1 MKQALAA
8 MFMLMCS
15 FSTTAQ
21 QTITHQIGDDGFVE
35 VPLQFV
41 FPYYGQY
48 FTNSWMY
55 DNGVVGFY
63 SPFNGYNGGQSYFSQ
78 PFSANMGG
86 QFSYMIAPLWTDL
99 INYSGTFTT
108 QGNSQVQRYSWNNIS
123 QWGYPDNL
131 NTFSLEITPSGSI
144 NFQYDQVNIQGYPVS
159 TGTTGNL
166 AQNEFEQMFYA
177 PSGNTITTNDLV
189 AWNEQPETNPCET
202 DPLSSSECPGYA
214 LAYLN
219 QQQVTEIE
227 TTEAITEVLV
237 TEIVQETIIDT
248 SEVVQP
254 AVELDVD
261 DTEQSESK
269 VSASVLAFVLNM
281 IQNQNTTNAQ
291 TTNSVDSN
299 ASVEAENVLVSI
311 DFLSETTDQIIVEE
325 SLVESALS
333 LSQSNDNFT
342 ASETT
347 AGEVLSNDL
356 IETFTVESEV
366 TSLPVTNTVE
376 STIDSLSNFFNESDT
391 SFSDLENLTT
401 TDSIESTDTNADNSF
416 ETMFMVEIAT
426 QQNTNNFT
434 DGSDTNTQ
442 ATSQMLE
449 QEQEHLTEV
458 NNIVQE
464 SIVTSST
471 TNNNI
476 VFENNTMQQLLA
488 LGGNITQILTTAVPD
503 FSRFDIKPPTQDEQ
517 VQTARVESQLQSMDQ
532 QDIEEQAGQRIGSM
546 DPESQTIALQLIGYK
561 AGFDQYG
568 GTITDQTNWYQ
579 DRVVYANNRVPNAI
593 RSNLIFGAQDQ
604 RHQELMSLQYR
615 R

>member
-1 MKQALAA
+1 MKQVLAA

-15 FSTTAQ
+15 VSTTAQ

-108 QGNSQVQRYSWNNIS
+108 QGNPQFQRYSWNNIS

-131 NTFSLEITPSGSI
+131 NTFSLEITASGSI
-144 NFQYDQVNIQGYPVS
+144 NVQYDQVNIQGYPVS

-189 AWNEQPETNPCET
+189 GWNEQPETNPCET

-214 LAYLN
+214 LAYLS
-219 QQQVTEIE
+219 QQQVAETE
-227 TTEAITEVLV
+227 TTEAITEMQVA
-237 TEIVQETIIDT
+237 EIVQETIIDT
-248 SEVVQP
+248 SEVVQTEP
-254 AVELDVD
+254 EPLE
-261 DTEQSESK
+261 EQSESK
-269 VSASVLAFVLNM
+269 VSASVLALVLNM
-281 IQNQNTTNAQ
+281 IQNSTNAQ
-291 TTNSVDSN
+291 STNSVNSN
-299 ASVEAENVLVSI
+299 VSVETENVLVSI
-311 DFLSETTDQIIVEE
+311 DFLSETTDQPDQILVEE

-347 AGEVLSNDL
+347 AVEVVSDNL
-356 IETFTVESEV
+356 IETYTVEAEGI
-366 TSLPVTNTVE
+366 TVTNTTE
-376 STIDSLSNFFNESDT
+376 STADSLSNFFNESDT

-401 TDSIESTDTNADNSF
+401 ADSIESTDTNTDNSF

-426 QQNTNNFT
+426 QQNTNNST
-434 DGSDTNTQ
+434 DDLDTNTQ

-449 QEQEHLTEV
+449 QDQEHLTEV
-458 NNIVQE
+458 SNISQE
-464 SIVTSST
+464 SIVLSLT
-471 TNNNI
+471 TNSNI

-488 LGGNITQILTTAVPD
+488 LGGNITQILNTAVPD
-503 FSRFDIKPPTQDEQ
+503 FSRFEIKPPTQDEQ
-517 VQTARVESQLQSMDQ
+517 VQTAKVENTLETMSAEDIESQAE
-532 QDIEEQAGQRIGSM
+532 IRIGSM
-546 DPESQTIALQLIGYK
+546 DPESQAIALQLIGYK
-561 AGFDQYG
+561 PGFDQYG
-568 GTITDQTNWYQ
+568 GTLVDQSNWYL
-579 DRVVYANNRVPNAI
+579 DRGMYTNNRVPAASS
-593 RSNLIFGAQDQ
+593 SNLLFGVQDQ

>member
-1 MKQALAA
+1 MKQVLAA

-15 FSTTAQ
+15 VSTTAQ

-108 QGNSQVQRYSWNNIS
+108 QGNPQFQRYSWNNIS

-131 NTFSLEITPSGSI
+131 NTFSLEITASGSI
-144 NFQYDQVNIQGYPVS
+144 NVQYDQVNIQGYPVS
-159 TGTTGNL
+159 TGTVGNL

-189 AWNEQPETNPCET
+189 GWNEQPETNPCET

-214 LAYLN
+214 LAYLS
-219 QQQVTEIE
+219 QQQVAETE
-227 TTEAITEVLV
+227 TTEAITEMQVA
-237 TEIVQETIIDT
+237 EIVQETIIDT
-248 SEVVQP
+248 SEVVQTEP
-254 AVELDVD
+254 EPLE
-261 DTEQSESK
+261 EQSESK
-269 VSASVLAFVLNM
+269 VSASVLALVLNM
-281 IQNQNTTNAQ
+281 IQNSTNAQ
-291 TTNSVDSN
+291 STNSVNSN
-299 ASVEAENVLVSI
+299 VSVETENVLVSI
-311 DFLSETTDQIIVEE
+311 DFLSETTDQPDQILVEE

-347 AGEVLSNDL
+347 AVEVVSDNL
-356 IETFTVESEV
+356 IETYTVEAEGI
-366 TSLPVTNTVE
+366 TVTNTTE
-376 STIDSLSNFFNESDT
+376 STADSLSNFFNESDT

-401 TDSIESTDTNADNSF
+401 ADSIESTDTNTDNSF

-426 QQNTNNFT
+426 QQNTNNST
-434 DGSDTNTQ
+434 DDLDTNTQ

-449 QEQEHLTEV
+449 QDQEHLTEV
-458 NNIVQE
+458 SNISQE
-464 SIVTSST
+464 SIVLSLT
-471 TNNNI
+471 TNSNV

-488 LGGNITQILTTAVPD
+488 LGGNITQILNTAVPD
-503 FSRFDIKPPTQDEQ
+503 FSRYEVKPPSQDEQ
-517 VQTARVESQLQSMDQ
+517 VQTAKVENTLETMSAEDIESQAE
-532 QDIEEQAGQRIGSM
+532 IRIGSM
-546 DPESQTIALQLIGYK
+546 DPESQAIALQLIGYK
-561 AGFDQYG
+561 PGFDQYG
-568 GTITDQTNWYQ
+568 GTLVDQSNWYL
-579 DRVVYANNRVPNAI
+579 DRGMYTNNRVPAASS
-593 RSNLIFGAQDQ
+593 SNLLFGVQDQ

>member
-1 MKQALAA
+1 MKQVLAA

-15 FSTTAQ
+15 VSTTAQ

-108 QGNSQVQRYSWNNIS
+108 QGNPQFQRYSWNNIS
-123 QWGYPDNL
+123 QWGYPNNL
-131 NTFSLEITPSGSI
+131 NTFSLEITVSGSI
-144 NFQYDQVNIQGYPVS
+144 NVQYDQVNIQGYPVS
-159 TGTTGNL
+159 TGTAGNL

-177 PSGNTITTNDLV
+177 PQGNTITTNDLV

-219 QQQVTEIE
+219 QQQVAETE
-227 TTEAITEVLV
+227 TTEAITEIQV
-237 TEIVQETIIDT
+237 TEIVQETIVDT
-248 SEVVQP
+248 SEAVQTEP
-254 AVELDVD
+254 EPLE
-261 DTEQSESK
+261 EQSESK
-269 VSASVLAFVLNM
+269 VSASVLALVLNM
-281 IQNQNTTNAQ
+281 IQNSTNAQ
-291 TTNSVDSN
+291 STNSVNSN
-299 ASVEAENVLVSI
+299 VSVETENVLVSI
-311 DFLSETTDQIIVEE
+311 DFLSETTDQADQILVEE

-347 AGEVLSNDL
+347 AVEVVSDNL
-356 IETFTVESEV
+356 IETYTVEAEGI
-366 TSLPVTNTVE
+366 TVTNTTE
-376 STIDSLSNFFNESDT
+376 STADSLSNFFNESDT

-401 TDSIESTDTNADNSF
+401 ADSIESTDTNTDNSF

-426 QQNTNNFT
+426 QQNTNNST
-434 DGSDTNTQ
+434 DDLDTNTQ

-449 QEQEHLTEV
+449 QDQEHLTEV
-458 NNIVQE
+458 SNISQE
-464 SIVTSST
+464 SIVLSLT
-471 TNNNI
+471 TNSNI

-488 LGGNITQILTTAVPD
+488 LGGNITQILNTAVPD
-503 FSRFDIKPPTQDEQ
+503 FSRFEIKPPTQDEQ
-517 VQTARVESQLQSMDQ
+517 VQTAKVENTLETMSAEDIESQAE
-532 QDIEEQAGQRIGSM
+532 IRIGSM
-546 DPESQTIALQLIGYK
+546 DPESQAIALQLIGYK
-561 AGFDQYG
+561 PGFDQYG
-568 GTITDQTNWYQ
+568 GTIQDQQNWYQ
-579 DRVVYANNRVPNAI
+579 STSVYSNNRVPTG
-593 RSNLIFGAQDQ
+593 SNQLFGAQDQ

>member
-1 MKQALAA
+1 MKQILAA

-15 FSTTAQ
+15 VSTTAQ
-21 QTITHQIGDDGFVE
+21 PTITHQIGDDGFVE

-108 QGNSQVQRYSWNNIS
+108 QGNSQFQRYSWNNIS
-123 QWGYPDNL
+123 QWGYPNNL
-131 NTFSLEITPSGSI
+131 NTFSLEITAGGSI
-144 NFQYDQVNIQGYPVS
+144 NVQYDQVNIQGYPVS

-177 PSGNTITTNDLV
+177 PQGNTITTNDLV

-214 LAYLN
+214 LAYLS

-227 TTEAITEVLV
+227 TTEAITEVPV

-248 SEVVQP
+248 IEVVQA
-254 AVELDVD
+254 AVEPDVD
-261 DTEQSESK
+261 ETEQSESK
-269 VSASVLAFVLNM
+269 VSASVLALVLNM
-281 IQNQNTTNAQ
+281 IQNQNSTNDQ
-291 TTNSVDSN
+291 STNSADSSV
-299 ASVEAENVLVSI
+299 SVETENILISM
-311 DFLSETTDQIIVEE
+311 DSLSETTNQIIVEE
-325 SLVESALS
+325 SLVESSLS

-347 AGEVLSNDL
+347 TVEVTPSDL
-356 IETFTVESEV
+356 IETYTIEAEV
-366 TSLPVTNTVE
+366 ITVTNTIE
-376 STIDSLSNFFNESDT
+376 STTDSLSNFFNESDT
-391 SFSDLENLTT
+391 SFIDLENLTT
-401 TDSIESTDTNADNSF
+401 TDSIESTDTNTDNSF
-416 ETMFMVEIAT
+416 ETMFMVEIPT

-434 DGSDTNTQ
+434 DDLDTNTQ

-449 QEQEHLTEV
+449 LEQEHLTEV
-458 NNIVQE
+458 NNIAQE
-464 SIVTSST
+464 SIVTSLT

-488 LGGNITQILTTAVPD
+488 LGGNITQILNTAIPN

-517 VQTARVESQLQSMDQ
+517 AQTARVESQIQSMDQ

-546 DPESQTIALQLIGYK
+546 DSESQAIALQLIGYK

-568 GTITDQTNWYQ
+568 GMLVDQSNWYL
-579 DRVVYANNRVPNAI
+579 DRGMYTNNRVPAASS
-593 RSNLIFGAQDQ
+593 SNLLFGAQDQ

>member
-1 MKQALAA
+1 MKQILAA

-15 FSTTAQ
+15 VSTLAQ

-108 QGNSQVQRYSWNNIS
+108 QGNPQFQRYSWNNIS
-123 QWGYPDNL
+123 QWGYPNNL
-131 NTFSLEITPSGSI
+131 NTFSLEITASGSI

-189 AWNEQPETNPCET
+189 AWNEQPETTPCET
-202 DPLSSSECPGYA
+202 DPLSSSGCPGYA
-214 LAYLN
+214 LAYLS

-227 TTEAITEVLV
+227 TTEAITEAQV

-248 SEVVQP
+248 SEIVQTT
-254 AVELDVD
+254 VEPEPLE
-261 DTEQSESK
+261 EQSESK
-269 VSASVLAFVLNM
+269 VSASVLALVLNM
-281 IQNQNTTNAQ
+281 IQNSTNTQSN
-291 TTNSVDSN
+291 NSVDSN
-299 ASVEAENVLVSI
+299 VSVETENTLVSI
-311 DFLSETTDQIIVEE
+311 DFLSETTDQTDQIVVEE
-325 SLVESALS
+325 SLAESALS

-347 AGEVLSNDL
+347 TVEVLSNDL
-356 IETFTVESEV
+356 IETNTVEAEV
-366 TSLPVTNTVE
+366 ITVTNTIE
-376 STIDSLSNFFNESDT
+376 STTDSLSNFFNESDT
-391 SFSDLENLTT
+391 SFVDLENLTT
-401 TDSIESTDTNADNSF
+401 TDSIESTDTNTDNSF

-434 DGSDTNTQ
+434 DDSDTNTQ

-458 NNIVQE
+458 NNIAQE
-464 SIVTSST
+464 SIVASLT

-488 LGGNITQILTTAVPD
+488 LGGNITQILNTAVPN

-532 QDIEEQAGQRIGSM
+532 QDIEEQAEQRIGSM

-579 DRVVYANNRVPNAI
+579 NRVVYANNRVPTAI

-604 RHQELMSLQYR
+604 RHQELMSLQYGR
-615 R
+615 

>member
-15 FSTTAQ
+15 VSTTAQ

-269 VSASVLAFVLNM
+269 VSASVLALVLNM
-281 IQNQNTTNAQ
+281 IQNQNLTSAQ
-291 TTNSVDSN
+291 STNSVDSN
-299 ASVEAENVLVSI
+299 ASVEPENVLVSM

-458 NNIVQE
+458 NNIAQE

-503 FSRFDIKPPTQDEQ
+503 FRRFDIKPPTQDEQ

>member
-1 MKQALAA
+1 MKQILAA

-15 FSTTAQ
+15 VSTTAQ
-21 QTITHQIGDDGFVE
+21 PTITHQIGDDGFVE

-108 QGNSQVQRYSWNNIS
+108 QGNSQFQRYSWNNIS
-123 QWGYPDNL
+123 QWGYPNNL
-131 NTFSLEITPSGSI
+131 NTFSLEITASGSI
-144 NFQYDQVNIQGYPVS
+144 NVQYDQVNIQGYPVS

-177 PSGNTITTNDLV
+177 PQGNTITTNDLV

-214 LAYLN
+214 LAYLS

-227 TTEAITEVLV
+227 TTEAITEVPV

-248 SEVVQP
+248 IEVVQA
-254 AVELDVD
+254 AVEPDVD
-261 DTEQSESK
+261 ETEQSESK
-269 VSASVLAFVLNM
+269 VSASVLALVLNM
-281 IQNQNTTNAQ
+281 IQNQNSTNDQ
-291 TTNSVDSN
+291 STNSADSSV
-299 ASVEAENVLVSI
+299 SVETENILISM
-311 DFLSETTDQIIVEE
+311 DSLSETTNQIIVEE
-325 SLVESALS
+325 SLVESSLS

-347 AGEVLSNDL
+347 TVEVAPSDL
-356 IETFTVESEV
+356 IETYTIEAEVITV
-366 TSLPVTNTVE
+366 PNTIE
-376 STIDSLSNFFNESDT
+376 STTDSLSNFFNESDT
-391 SFSDLENLTT
+391 SFIDLENLTT
-401 TDSIESTDTNADNSF
+401 TDSIESTDTNTDNSF
-416 ETMFMVEIAT
+416 ETMFMVEIPT

-434 DGSDTNTQ
+434 DDLDTNTQ

-449 QEQEHLTEV
+449 LEQEHLTEV
-458 NNIVQE
+458 NNIAQE
-464 SIVTSST
+464 SIVTSLT

-488 LGGNITQILTTAVPD
+488 LGGNITQILNTAIPN

-517 VQTARVESQLQSMDQ
+517 AQTARVESQIQSMDQ

-546 DPESQTIALQLIGYK
+546 DSESQAIALQLIGYK

-568 GTITDQTNWYQ
+568 GMLVDQSNWYL
-579 DRVVYANNRVPNAI
+579 DRGMYTNNRVPAASS
-593 RSNLIFGAQDQ
+593 SNLLFGAQDQ

>member
-1 MKQALAA
+1 MKQILAA

-15 FSTTAQ
+15 VSTLAQ

-159 TGTTGNL
+159 TGTAGNL

-189 AWNEQPETNPCET
+189 GWNEQPETNPCET

-214 LAYLN
+214 LAYLS
-219 QQQVTEIE
+219 QQLVAETE
-227 TTEAITEVLV
+227 TTEDITEVLV

-269 VSASVLAFVLNM
+269 VSASVLALVLNM
-281 IQNQNTTNAQ
+281 IQNQNSTNAQ
-291 TTNSVDSN
+291 STNSADSN
-299 ASVEAENVLVSI
+299 VSVETENVLVSI
-311 DFLSETTDQIIVEE
+311 DFLSETTNQLDQVIVEE

-347 AGEVLSNDL
+347 TVEVLTDGL
-356 IETFTVESEV
+356 IETYTVEAEV
-366 TSLPVTNTVE
+366 TTVTNTTE

-401 TDSIESTDTNADNSF
+401 TDSIESTNTNTDNSF

-434 DGSDTNTQ
+434 DDSDTNTQ

-503 FSRFDIKPPTQDEQ
+503 FSRYEVKPPSQEEE
-517 VQTARVESQLQSMDQ
+517 VQTAKVENTLESMSTEEIESQAEL
-532 QDIEEQAGQRIGSM
+532 RIGSM
-546 DPESQTIALQLIGYK
+546 DPESQAIALQLIGYK
-561 AGFDQYG
+561 PGFDQYG
-568 GTITDQTNWYQ
+568 GTIQDQQNWYQ
-579 DRVVYANNRVPNAI
+579 STSVYSNNRVPTG
-593 RSNLIFGAQDQ
+593 SNQLFGAQDQ